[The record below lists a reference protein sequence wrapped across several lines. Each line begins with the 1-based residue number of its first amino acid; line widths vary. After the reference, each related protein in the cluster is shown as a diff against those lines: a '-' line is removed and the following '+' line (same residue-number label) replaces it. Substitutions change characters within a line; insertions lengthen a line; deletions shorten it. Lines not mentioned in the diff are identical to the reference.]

1 MCSAIS
7 LLNARRVPTSKAGSR
22 QAKFAAKV
30 CNGSCSCSYLSL
42 CDSCKVT
49 LQPRSCTHIVRESFV
64 RTTSVK
70 CVASIPDVSRGCCH
84 IFARELRGSRGPL
97 PCSGFREHH
106 EPLWLRRSL
115 MMATAV
121 HDVYYVR
128 SRRDAADAADAK
140 CVLWSGA
147 LDSQLLSA
155 MPKKFQYAPCS
166 FDSCLVLSPV
176 CSFGFCYFISSACCL
191 L

>member
-7 LLNARRVPTSKAGSR
+7 VLNARRVPTSKAGSR

-42 CDSCKVT
+42 CDSFKVT
-49 LQPRSCTHIVRESFV
+49 LQPRSCTHIVRESFS
-64 RTTSVK
+64 RTTSIK

-84 IFARELRGSRGPL
+84 IFARELCGSRGPL
-97 PCSGFREHH
+97 HCSGFREHH

-115 MMATAV
+115 IMATAV

-128 SRRDAADAADAK
+128 SRSDAADAADAN
-140 CVLWSGA
+140 
-147 LDSQLLSA
+147 
-155 MPKKFQYAPCS
+155 
-166 FDSCLVLSPV
+166 
-176 CSFGFCYFISSACCL
+176 
-191 L
+191 